1 MKTLFEIHI
10 LAAWS
15 GKKVG
20 REGGRVALKR
30 AQDFIR
36 SATDSCSL
44 GPVQLLDSWSA
55 GKVDDGKMRWVG
67 GWGGA

>member
-1 MKTLFEIHI
+1 M
-10 LAAWS
+10 
-15 GKKVG
+15 
-20 REGGRVALKR
+20 ALKR

-55 GKVDDGKMRWVG
+55 GKLDDEKMRWVG
-67 GWGGA
+67 GVEAISWGQEQANLRD